1 MQASSGA
8 DTASRLSLFC
18 ATRAYNTCLIRYMNL
33 KFLLRAV
40 PTMLLCAT
48 ISSAFAATKATDAAS
63 PAASPAA
70 AAADA
75 SAKAAAKRK
84 VSPDAIKKARLTT
97 LKNQVGL
104 TTDQEAKAKPIID
117 KYVDDREAAKG
128 DKAKLVEL
136 KTKYDSDINAIL
148 TPDQQKKLSTSKA
161 ARVEKMKAARAAKAA
176 SSASPAAS
184 PAKSNQ

>member
-1 MQASSGA
+1 
-8 DTASRLSLFC
+8 
-18 ATRAYNTCLIRYMNL
+18 
-33 KFLLRAV
+33 
-40 PTMLLCAT
+40 MLLCAT
-48 ISSAFAATKATDAAS
+48 ISATLASSKAADAPS

-70 AAADA
+70 ATAKT
-75 SAKAAAKRK
+75 SAKT
-84 VSPDAIKKARLTT
+84 DGIKKARLTM

-104 TTDQEAKAKPIID
+104 TADQEAKAKPIID
-117 KYVDDREAAKG
+117 KYVDDLAAAKG
-128 DKAKLVEL
+128 DKAKRADL

-184 PAKSNQ
+184 PAKSN